1 MTKIVGKAQEKNEN
15 ENENENK
22 KNKKKKK
29 KEEEE
34 EEKKKKKDG
43 QHWSSIRVVGGW
55 KNGRYITGSGV

>member
-1 MTKIVGKAQEKNEN
+1 MTKIVGKAQEK
-15 ENENENK
+15 NENENK

>member
-15 ENENENK
+15 ENENK

-29 KEEEE
+29 EEE